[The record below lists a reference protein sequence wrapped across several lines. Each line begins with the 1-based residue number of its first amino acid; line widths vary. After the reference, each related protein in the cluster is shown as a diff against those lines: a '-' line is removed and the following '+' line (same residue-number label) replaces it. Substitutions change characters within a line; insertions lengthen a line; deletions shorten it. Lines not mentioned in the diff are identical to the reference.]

1 MVTNSNRNIKRP
13 FVAFATVLVVY
24 MLDAPVSAIGRSPPP
39 QCKMDFPA
47 AEQRRRG
54 DSSLPSP
61 AFSPPSLHSQPWPWH
76 SFPSRHFDLP
86 CVGLSTLA
94 CGPSPSP
101 WVPVTFHLFRLC
113 PCCRLVYLG
122 ALGIDIIQHWSKT
135 GAQLTRTYTR
145 AYRARIPSH
154 APDTSHNR
162 PQGKPSPDRGS
173 EYLYTGKT
181 SSWWL
186 WGLPLFSA
194 VQTRFPAC
202 AHLGGV
208 NRQDDREGNA
218 NPFIRQGQRG
228 DPLALCVLW
237 VVSTPGRL

>member
-1 MVTNSNRNIKRP
+1 
-13 FVAFATVLVVY
+13 
-24 MLDAPVSAIGRSPPP
+24 
-39 QCKMDFPA
+39 MDFPA
-47 AEQRRRG
+47 AEQQRRG

-94 CGPSPSP
+94 CGPSSSP
-101 WVPVTFHLFRLC
+101 WVPVTFHLFRPC

-135 GAQLTRTYTR
+135 GAQLTRTHTR
-145 AYRARIPSH
+145 AYRARILSH

-186 WGLPLFSA
+186 WGVFLLPA
-194 VQTRFPAC
+194 GQGHFPAGI
-202 AHLGGV
+202 HLRVSAGGRSGEV
-208 NRQDDREGNA
+208 RKQ
-218 NPFIRQGQRG
+218 QGQRG
-228 DPLALCVLW
+228 DPLAFKA
-237 VVSTPGRL
+237 VSCARLSLIQQQSGGPL